1 MHEVTMHKHIGEQLK
16 RLKGAESEV
25 MQTQHIV
32 QIFVLQNEESEHI
45 HQGIDDE
52 QILRYG
58 RYISIKHLTRNYS
71 LIHHDQYSTIPCFH
85 LGQQLVFRT

>member
-1 MHEVTMHKHIGEQLK
+1 MHEVTMHKHVSKELK
-16 RLKGAESEV
+16 RLKCAESEV

-45 HQGIDDE
+45 HQSIDDE
-52 QILRYG
+52 QILGYW

-71 LIHHDQYSTIPCFH
+71 LIHQYHS
-85 LGQQLVFRT
+85 L